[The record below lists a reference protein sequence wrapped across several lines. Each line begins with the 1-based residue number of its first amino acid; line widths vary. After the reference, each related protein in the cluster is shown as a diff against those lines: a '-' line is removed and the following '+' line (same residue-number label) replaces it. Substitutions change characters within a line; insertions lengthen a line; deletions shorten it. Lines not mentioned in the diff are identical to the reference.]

1 MTKLTSFRR
10 VVICLGAPLALL
22 GCNGHPTEAA
32 AQLQVTITADRERL
46 SPSEPAAV
54 TVTIT
59 NRGRGSI
66 AMPDPRSLRCSPLYR
81 VFDGADREVQLP
93 DRFCTL
99 PAYPPRMLRT
109 GESIAITDQWAG
121 TARGDDRTA
130 IPVAPGSYRLVGRVV
145 FIQQEYTSPA
155 ISVTVH

>member
-1 MTKLTSFRR
+1 MIKLTSLRR
-10 VVICLGAPLALL
+10 VVLCLSAPLALL
-22 GCNGHPTEAA
+22 GCNDNPTEAA
-32 AQLQVTITADRERL
+32 AQLQVTITADREML
-46 SPSEPAAV
+46 SPTDPAAV

-66 AMPDPRSLRCSPLYR
+66 AMTDPRSLRCSPLYR

-121 TARGDDRTA
+121 TARGDDRTS

-155 ISVTVH
+155 ISLTVH